1 MEKFGEWKHVTQ
13 VMDWKD
19 KGTATW
25 TINVLKPGYYQ
36 TELEYSGEG
45 RLVRRID
52 QKGGQVVQNQQNSSA
67 IYNWQPMGWMYFA
80 KPGTYHKIWLNNYY

>member
-13 VMDWKD
+13 VTDWKD

-45 RLVRRID
+45 RLFWRID
-52 QKGGQVVQNQQNSSA
+52 
-67 IYNWQPMGWMYFA
+67 
-80 KPGTYHKIWLNNYY
+80 